1 MPMRD
6 EITKKQL
13 RSFGL
18 IVGGIFA
25 LIGVWP
31 LIFRH
36 QDPRWWCIAL
46 AVYLVGSAV
55 IFSRSLYWVY
65 KGWMRLGH
73 IMGWVNTRIIL
84 SLAFFGL
91 LTPIGLFRS
100 RLLRKDP
107 MGRHLK
113 PEADSYRV
121 TCKSRPASQLTK
133 QY

>member
-1 MPMRD
+1 VQE
-6 EITKKQL
+6 EIKKKQL

-18 IVGGIFA
+18 IVGGVFA
-25 LIGVWP
+25 LIGGWP
-31 LIFRH
+31 FIFRH
-36 QDPRWWCIAL
+36 QGPRWWCMVL
-46 AVYLVGSAV
+46 AAYLVGSG
-55 IFSRSLYWVY
+55 IILPRSLCLVY

-91 LTPIGLFRS
+91 VTPIGIIRS

-107 MGRHLK
+107 MGRHLQ
-113 PEADSYRV
+113 PETDSYRV
-121 TCKSRPASQLTK
+121 TCKPRPASHLTK